1 MAYLD
6 IMETISEELPK
17 KKCSSCGCLRELCD
31 FGPNGRNGCFKTCQK
46 CRGNKKKSR
55 DKKANSKKS
64 EPVLTL
70 DDYVRDEWADM
81 TAELLESLTYEEKCA
96 IRFNK
101 DTVVTKLNILFMCQN
116 IIRYCGPD
124 PSVPIEETGSVPVGT
139 IMGPETIEVHLPDR
153 GAHFTVNIGDTWR
166 EIRENIH
173 CS

>member
-1 MAYLD
+1 
-6 IMETISEELPK
+6 METISEELPK

-55 DKKANSKKS
+55 DKKANSNKSQKS

-81 TAELLESLTYEEKCA
+81 TAELLESLTFEERCA

-101 DTVVTKLNILFMCQN
+101 DTVMTKLNMFFMCKN
-116 IIRYCGPD
+116 IHRYCGRD
-124 PSVPIEETGSVPVGT
+124 PSKPIEETGEVPVGT
-139 IMGPETIEVHLPDR
+139 RIGTDTIEVHLPDR
-153 GAHFTVNIGDTWR
+153 GADFTLHLGDTWG
-166 EIRENIH
+166 EIREDIH